1 MLKGSITKDI
11 CGARIVF
18 AMIRFVK
25 CKTVYISIANKNIIN
40 FLLASC
46 FIIRNTLEN

>member
-18 AMIRFVK
+18 AMTRFVK
-25 CKTVYISIANKNIIN
+25 SKTVYVSIVNKNI
-40 FLLASC
+40 
-46 FIIRNTLEN
+46 T